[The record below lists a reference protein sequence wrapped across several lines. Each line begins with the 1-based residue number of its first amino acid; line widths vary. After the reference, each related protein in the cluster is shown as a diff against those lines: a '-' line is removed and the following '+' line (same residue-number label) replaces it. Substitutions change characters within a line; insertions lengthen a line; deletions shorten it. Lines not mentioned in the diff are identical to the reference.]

1 MLKGVKRPDKFE
13 TKQNFAVSCI
23 EHLEDFWL
31 LHGARGD
38 AWSMLQTL
46 VPMVL
51 VQNYWRI
58 PFILNSVSFKTT
70 TRTQRLLIYGYEP
83 CSNGLLLDQLY
94 LNNDCLSKFHGRG
107 G

>member
-13 TKQNFAVSCI
+13 TKRNFAVSCI

-38 AWSMLQTL
+38 AWSMFQTL

-58 PFILNSVSFKTT
+58 PLILNSVSFKTAI
-70 TRTQRLLIYGYEP
+70 RTQVI
-83 CSNGLLLDQLY
+83 SSIDTVW
-94 LNNDCLSKFHGRG
+94 GRRNVRRRNVRSLTFVAMQA
-107 G
+107 